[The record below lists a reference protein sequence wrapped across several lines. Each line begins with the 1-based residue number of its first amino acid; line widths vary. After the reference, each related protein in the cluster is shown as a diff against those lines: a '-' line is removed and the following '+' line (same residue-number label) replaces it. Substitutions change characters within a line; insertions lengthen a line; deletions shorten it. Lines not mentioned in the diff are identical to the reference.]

1 MVEGQQ
7 RDQFHRQRGRTKMN
21 RPRPREPLIQ
31 NFFGLSESQAQKRAQ
46 WIFIFNG
53 LLWIILSGLE
63 ILIHF
68 YYADQRSLVIVLMSF
83 VKYAPIL
90 FVPFIAARKIASEYL
105 TDIFELSDE
114 GVAEDFISNL
124 ALGSGHETITI
135 DNGRVKDDDLN
146 SPLLLIGGPG
156 YVQVNLGNAA
166 VTEKT
171 DGEPNILYSQPDY
184 WKLEGFERIREIG
197 FEDGKPRYAVFD
209 LKDQFIRNL
218 SIATR
223 TKDGIPIEALDIK
236 IIFSVQRR
244 PDAGDNGDF
253 NDSIAASDEAIHALV
268 YRQTVPAG
276 TTKSFHPRV
285 GFPWDSTILPL
296 VLGELE
302 DLIMGHS
309 LNEILADIGRKE
321 REQISDADNHID
333 NLKKEL
339 TGQHPAANTA
349 IELHSK
355 LQNNK
360 VNIES
365 SFQSRSKITA
375 RFYEAEFQK
384 KARNLGVNL
393 IWIDIGT
400 WKLPPSVVL
409 EKHREAW
416 NLARENAEKR
426 AGILRKKDAAKR
438 KEFMQLVND
447 VMFSQIERA
456 FSLKDFSDIS
466 ATKIDL
472 KKLAERKPP
481 QIARDILRAFRK
493 ELVSALDLYASD
505 KQAYDKNRQIA
516 EAIERAIAEINHHL
530 EPHPGR

>member
-1 MVEGQQ
+1 
-7 RDQFHRQRGRTKMN
+7 
-21 RPRPREPLIQ
+21 LIQ